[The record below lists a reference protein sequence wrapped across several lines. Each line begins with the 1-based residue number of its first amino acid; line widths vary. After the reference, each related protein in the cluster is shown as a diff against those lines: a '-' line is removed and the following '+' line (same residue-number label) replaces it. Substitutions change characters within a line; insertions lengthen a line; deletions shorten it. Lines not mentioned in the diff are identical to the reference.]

1 MAAKKQGSTGNEAGA
16 QQASAGGEQGA
27 GARKRRG
34 AAGSGEHELSG
45 AAAAATQGGG
55 SATSRRGASAKEGS
69 TGAKAGGTSSGG
81 KKGGGAGST
90 KVTAGTGAKGAAAET
105 GTSAPKKRAAGAGAK
120 KQQGGSDLRA
130 DMREFAA
137 ARPGGWDHHDW
148 VTFLGG
154 LRDKGHD
161 TSDADE
167 IGRQL
172 ERERISLVL
181 QDVPGLGPRKVE
193 AVADRFGRLYELRNA
208 SVDEI
213 AGVPGVNR
221 DLAEKISNAV
231 R

>member
-1 MAAKKQGSTGNEAGA
+1 MAAKKQGSTGTEAGA
-16 QQASAGGEQGA
+16 QQASTGGERGA
-27 GARKRRG
+27 GARKRG
-34 AAGSGEHELSG
+34 GTAASAGQGMTG

-55 SATSRRGASAKEGS
+55 SAANRRGASANEGT
-69 TGAKAGGTSSGG
+69 TGAKAGGASSGG
-81 KKGGGAGST
+81 KKGG
-90 KVTAGTGAKGAAAET
+90 AAES
-105 GTSAPKKRAAGAGAK
+105 GTAAPKKRATGAKKAAGGAGARK
-120 KQQGGSDLRA
+120 KEGGSGLRA

-137 ARPGGWDHHDW
+137 ARPSGWDHHDW

-181 QDVPGLGPRKVE
+181 QDVPGLGSRKVE

-213 AGVPGVNR
+213 AGVPGINR

>member
-1 MAAKKQGSTGNEAGA
+1 MAAKKQGSTGTEAGA
-16 QQASAGGEQGA
+16 QQASTGGEQSG
-27 GARKRRG
+27 GARKRGG
-34 AAGSGEHELSG
+34 ATKSGEHEMTG
-45 AAAAATQGGG
+45 AAAAGTKGGG

-69 TGAKAGGTSSGG
+69 AGAKAGGASSGG
-81 KKGGGAGST
+81 KKGG
-90 KVTAGTGAKGAAAET
+90 AAET
-105 GTSAPKKRAAGAGAK
+105 GTAAPKKRATGAKKAAGGAGARK
-120 KQQGGSDLRA
+120 KEGGSDLRA

-137 ARPGGWDHHDW
+137 ARPSGWDHHDW

-181 QDVPGLGPRKVE
+181 QDVPGLGSRKVE

-213 AGVPGVNR
+213 AGVPGITR

>member
-1 MAAKKQGSTGNEAGA
+1 MAAKKQGSTGTEAGA
-16 QQASAGGEQGA
+16 QQASTGGERGA
-27 GARKRRG
+27 GARKRG
-34 AAGSGEHELSG
+34 GTAASAGQGMTG

-55 SATSRRGASAKEGS
+55 SAANRRGASANEGS
-69 TGAKAGGTSSGG
+69 AGAKAGGASSGG
-81 KKGGGAGST
+81 KKGG
-90 KVTAGTGAKGAAAET
+90 AAES
-105 GTSAPKKRAAGAGAK
+105 GTAAPKKRATGAKKAAGGAKKAAGGAGARK
-120 KQQGGSDLRA
+120 KEGGSGLRA

-137 ARPGGWDHHDW
+137 ARPSGWDHHDW

-172 ERERISLVL
+172 ERERISVVL
-181 QDVPGLGPRKVE
+181 QDVPGLGSRKVE

-213 AGVPGVNR
+213 AGVPGINR